1 MNKQTNIYRNYIFYH
16 LADGR
21 ILASMPTVG
30 DMIFENET
38 EFKAHID
45 GYLITKEFF
54 KMMETEL
61 VNAVAKHP
69 KFCEGFTDDPTG
81 MCWAEREH
89 NVKARNAHHAPTAES
104 VLMEEIAE
112 AFNAYQHG
120 DKQNALKEFAQCGA
134 VIFRIM
140 EMVQKEMLDNGR

>member
-1 MNKQTNIYRNYIFYH
+1 MNKQTNIYRNFIFYH

-30 DMIFENET
+30 DMIFDTED
-38 EFKAHID
+38 EFKAYLD
-45 GYLITKEFF
+45 GYLNTKENF
-54 KMMETEL
+54 KLIENEL
-61 VNAVAKHP
+61 RHAVAKHP
-69 KFCEGFTDDPTG
+69 KFCEGFTDDLTG
-81 MCWAEREH
+81 MRWAEYEY
-89 NVKARNAHHAPTAES
+89 NIKARNAHHAPTAES

-140 EMVQKEMLDNGR
+140 ELVKKEMEST

>member
-1 MNKQTNIYRNYIFYH
+1 MNKYKDFTYYNLQ
-16 LADGR
+16 DGR
-21 ILASMPTVG
+21 ILANIPNGPGSG
-30 DMIFENET
+30 KDIIFENFD
-38 EFKAHID
+38 EFKAYID

-69 KFCEGFTDDPTG
+69 KFCEGFTDDLTG
-81 MCWAEREH
+81 MCWAEREY
-89 NVKARNAHHAPTAES
+89 NIKARNAHHAPTAES

-120 DKQNALKEFAQCGA
+120 DKQGCLKNFAQVGA
-134 VIFRIM
+134 FIFRCM
-140 EMVQKEMLDNGR
+140 EHIQNEMEKK

>member
-1 MNKQTNIYRNYIFYH
+1 MNDNANYYKNRAFYH

-21 ILASMPTVG
+21 ILANMPKVG

-38 EFKAHID
+38 EFKAYID
-45 GYLITKEFF
+45 GYLITQEYF
-54 KMMETEL
+54 KLIEDEL
-61 VNAVAKHP
+61 RHAVAKHP
-69 KFCEGFTDDPTG
+69 KFCEVFTDDPTG
-81 MCWAEREH
+81 MFWAEREY
-89 NVKARNAHHAPTAES
+89 NIKARNAHHAPTAES

-120 DKQNALKEFAQCGA
+120 DKQNTLKEFAQCGA

-140 EMVQKEMLDNGR
+140 ELVQKEMEST

>member
-30 DMIFENET
+30 DMIFDTED
-38 EFKAHID
+38 EFKAYLD
-45 GYLITKEFF
+45 GYLNTKENF
-54 KMMETEL
+54 KLIENEL
-61 VNAVAKHP
+61 RHAVAKHP
-69 KFCEGFTDDPTG
+69 KFCEGFTDDLTG
-81 MCWAEREH
+81 MRWAEYEY
-89 NVKARNAHHAPTAES
+89 NIKARNAHHAPTAES

-140 EMVQKEMLDNGR
+140 ELVKKEMEST

>member
-1 MNKQTNIYRNYIFYH
+1 MNDNANYYKNRAYYH

-30 DMIFENET
+30 DMIFDTEE
-38 EFKAHID
+38 EFKAYLD
-45 GYLITKEFF
+45 GYLSTKENF
-54 KMMETEL
+54 KLIEDEL
-61 VNAVAKHP
+61 RHAVDKHP
-69 KFCEGFTDDPTG
+69 TFCEGFTDDLTG
-81 MCWAEREH
+81 MMWQEREY
-89 NVKARNAHHAPTAES
+89 NIKARNAHHAPTAES

-140 EMVQKEMLDNGR
+140 EHIQKEMEK